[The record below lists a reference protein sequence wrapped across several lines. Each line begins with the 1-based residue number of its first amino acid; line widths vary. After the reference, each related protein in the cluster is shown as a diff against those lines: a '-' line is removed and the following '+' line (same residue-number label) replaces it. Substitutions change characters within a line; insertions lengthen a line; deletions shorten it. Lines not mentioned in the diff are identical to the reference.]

1 MKRIILAFLII
12 VFFNSCTEESQET
25 CEARV
30 CTQMYA
36 TLSVKFI
43 DFNGKPVVV
52 KNYQSKNLR
61 TGKLL
66 NATFVTDTINY
77 KGYYYVVTDANLK
90 DLSDSDKVL
99 VSAKHPVTNVLK
111 QAEFTISGGECAC
124 HVGKIAG
131 PDEIRF

>member
-1 MKRIILAFLII
+1 
-12 VFFNSCTEESQET
+12 
-25 CEARV
+25 
-30 CTQMYA
+30 
-36 TLSVKFI
+36 
-43 DFNGKPVVV
+43 
-52 KNYQSKNLR
+52 
-61 TGKLL
+61 
-66 NATFVTDTINY
+66 
-77 KGYYYVVTDANLK
+77 VTDANLK